1 MAAADKLEQMLTA
14 VEAELRGKQ
23 AAITAADI
31 TLSALR
37 SAEKDLRQQLADLH
51 AKLAAAKK
59 EWTTVENARKFLLQC
74 EKILGPA

>member
-1 MAAADKLEQMLTA
+1 MAGDKLTQMLDA
-14 VEAELRGKQ
+14 VEHELRTKQ
-23 AAITAADI
+23 AAITAADT

-51 AKLAAAKK
+51 AKLAVAQK
-59 EWTTVENARKFLLQC
+59 EWTTVEGAKKFLLEC

>member
-1 MAAADKLEQMLTA
+1 MAGDKLKEMLTA
-14 VEAELRGKQ
+14 VETELWAKQ

-37 SAEKDLRQQLADLH
+37 SAEKDLRGQLTDLH
-51 AKLAAAKK
+51 AKIAAAQT
-59 EWTTVENARKFLLQC
+59 EWTTVENAKKFLLEC